1 MPDLSLSVL
10 TYLGASWTD
19 VAAGATIFLLKK
31 FIVVVAVLSM
41 YHYNGQIFIH
51 RLYLYISRY
60 FQVLGKTAL

>member
-19 VAAGATIFLLKK
+19 AAAAGATIFLLKK
-31 FIVVVAVLSM
+31 FIVVLSSTTYYIIM
-41 YHYNGQIFIH
+41 DKSL
-51 RLYLYISRY
+51 LYLYISRY